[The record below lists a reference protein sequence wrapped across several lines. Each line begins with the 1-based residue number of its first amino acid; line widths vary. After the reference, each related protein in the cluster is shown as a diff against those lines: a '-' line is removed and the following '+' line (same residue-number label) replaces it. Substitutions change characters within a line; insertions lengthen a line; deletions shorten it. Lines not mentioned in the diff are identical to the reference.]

1 MEHVGYT
8 LALCA
13 LITGVMSGLYRQY
26 ALMLVN
32 ACALAFLAER
42 GEAAHHWVYSFGSG
56 LIGLL
61 ICSLVAAH
69 VGFLASRW
77 IPWALKAM
85 GAKKA
90 ESQET

>member
-1 MEHVGYT
+1 MEHVGFA

-13 LITGVMSGLYRQY
+13 FATGVMSGLYRQY
-26 ALMLVN
+26 MLMLVN
-32 ACALAFLAER
+32 ACALALLAER
-42 GEAAHHWVYSFGSG
+42 GEAAHHWVYGFGNG

-61 ICSLVAAH
+61 ISSLVAAH

-77 IPWALKAM
+77 IPWALNAM

-90 ESQET
+90 DSQEA